1 MKPKP
6 QQGLTVSEAAQALG
20 VTPAKVRDL
29 ARQGLLALVPRPS
42 RPVPRR
48 QYVTP
53 SSRITR
59 ASIERVQAV
68 LTGNETNQT
77 REF

>member
-1 MKPKP
+1 MKPKTE
-6 QQGLTVSEAAQALG
+6 QGMTVSEAAQALG

-29 ARQGLLALVPRPS
+29 ARQGLLGLVPRPS

-59 ASIERVQAV
+59 ASIERVASI
-68 LTGNETNQT
+68 LTGNQTNQSK
-77 REF
+77 EF